1 MATMA
6 LASPAAAQ
14 QQPDP
19 LTPDPTDPPG
29 APTPVVDPPAAT
41 PARPT
46 DEPATPPESA
56 PITKPVALRYNGWID
71 GGIVLGLGASLLAWG
86 FAKASFPNKTCTI
99 CDGPGTDV
107 NGFDKAFRDAF
118 VRQDIGPS
126 ATVSHVLSYAVS
138 PAMGVALAIG
148 VAAADRRIGESP
160 SNIVMI
166 LEASMAA
173 VVLKEAFTFAIRR
186 ERPQVHA
193 LEGEAKAAE
202 IEKQSD
208 PLESFPSG
216 HVLSIMAITSSSA
229 TIATMR
235 GYRLAPV
242 IWVAGSTLA
251 ATVTYLRVAADQHYM
266 TDNLIGAAIGI
277 GMGVLVPVL
286 FHQPVKPG
294 DKGGLLRGA
303 MFGTTEV
310 PGGRVVNLGVAW

>member
-1 MATMA
+1 MATTVMA
-6 LASPAAAQ
+6 TPAAAQ
-14 QQPDP
+14 DADP
-19 LTPDPTDPPG
+19 APEGTPTV
-29 APTPVVDPPAAT
+29 VVDPPAAAPP
-41 PARPT
+41 PA
-46 DEPATPPESA
+46 PPVADPPSESA

-71 GGIVLGLGASLLAWG
+71 GPIVLGLGASVLVWG
-86 FAKASFPNKTCTI
+86 FAKASFPNRTCTI
-99 CDGPGTDV
+99 CDGPGTSV
-107 NGFDKAFRDAF
+107 NGFDAAFRDAF

-126 ATVSHVLSYAVS
+126 ATVSHILSYGLS
-138 PAMGVALAIG
+138 PALGVALAYG
-148 VAAADRRIGESP
+148 VAAADRRASEAP

-166 LEASMAA
+166 LEASLAA
-173 VVLKEAFTFAIRR
+173 VILKEALTFSIRR

-229 TIATMR
+229 TIATLR
-235 GYRLAPV
+235 GYRLAPL

-266 TDNLIGAAIGI
+266 SDNLIGAGIGI
-277 GMGVLVPVL
+277 GVGVLVPVL

-294 DKGGLLRGA
+294 DHGGLLRGA
-303 MFGTTEV
+303 MFGTNEV
-310 PGGRVVNLGVAW
+310 AGGRVVNVGWSW